1 MIRHI
6 VAIEKHTGIA
16 YRGHLPW
23 DLPADRKYYR
33 DMVKTFGGIVLMG
46 SATFGHPLPGCDI
59 YVASR
64 DNDFKAPGATVIHD
78 INAFLNSHEDVWVAG
93 GAEIFGQTLTRAGEL
108 YITEIDAE
116 YTCDRFYPDFT
127 DAFELFEHGALHH
140 QNGLDFRYNVYRPR
154 P

>member
-6 VAIEKHTGIA
+6 VAIEKHNGIA
-16 YRGHLPW
+16 YQGHLPW

-33 DMVKTFGGIVLMG
+33 DKVKTFGAVVLMG
-46 SATFGHPLPGCDI
+46 SATFGHPLPGCDV

-64 DNDFKAPGATVIHD
+64 NNEFEAPGATIIHD
-78 INAFLNSHEDVWVAG
+78 IDAFLDNHQDVWVAG
-93 GAEIFGQTLTRAGEL
+93 GAEIFGQTLHRADEL

-116 YTCDRFYPDFT
+116 YKCDRFYPDFT
-127 DAFELFEHGALHH
+127 QDFVLSEQGDLQH
-140 QNGLDFRYNVYRPR
+140 QNGLDFRYNLYRRR